1 MHERHRLQS
10 LRLHHRMLRRLPLT
24 KRSGRTESWPLLHGS
39 SPLPRLQMNWP
50 PLLMLRNIL
59 PHIPQRRHL
68 RDHRMLLLL
77 PLPLVVDRVVG
88 AVASAA

>member
-1 MHERHRLQS
+1 MNERNRLQS

-39 SPLPRLQMNWP
+39 SPLPQLQMSWP
-50 PLLMLRNIL
+50 PLLML